1 MEPLIK
7 SQNLS
12 VIYNPGRSNE
22 VRALDGA
29 DIEIYPKEY
38 VILFGPSGCGKS
50 TLLYTILGLRKP
62 SQGSLFVE
70 GREISQFS
78 EKELVEY
85 RRNKIGMIF
94 QAYYLIPSLDVAR
107 NIALPRV
114 FVDEKATERSLRAEM
129 LLKKL
134 NITNQRNKLP
144 STLSGGE
151 QQRVAIA
158 RALINNS
165 QILLADEPVGNLDS
179 ESAEIVMNI
188 LKDINEKDG
197 KTVILVTHDARF
209 LHYAHRVYY
218 MEDGKIIR
226 ETVDTEKKQFK
237 VVKER
242 DRFLGEL
249 HKMAQHYPHAVVKE
263 LKAKV
268 LADYLTREMG
278 EYQREVLEKGIQN
291 FLEKKINLEELY
303 EILDKPIEEGGVGL
317 YKQTAEKFVS
327 QIRELLKGSA
337 ILKAEFKDKM
347 PAIKEIE
354 LTRKLRRLLLDE
366 YSGQIFYI
374 QSQRIE
380 EGISNRIRGDWDRKI
395 FQKYLARSMKESGVG
410 LNRNTARRLARKLE
424 IILVQS

>member
-1 MEPLIK
+1 MEPLITAK
-7 SQNLS
+7 DLS

-29 DIEIYPKEY
+29 NIEIYPKEY

-62 SQGSLFVE
+62 SKGSLFVE
-70 GREISQFS
+70 GKEISNFS

-94 QAYYLIPSLDVAR
+94 QAYYLIPSLNVFQ
-107 NIALPRV
+107 NIILPRF
-114 FVDEKATERSLRAEM
+114 FVNEKITERNLRAEM

-134 NITNQRNKLP
+134 SIANQRKKLP
-144 STLSGGE
+144 SILSGGE

-179 ESAEIVMNI
+179 QASEIVMNT

-197 KTVILVTHDARF
+197 KTVILVTHDSRF
-209 LHYAHRVYY
+209 LHFAHRVYY

-226 ETVDTEKKQFK
+226 ESIDLEKKQFK
-237 VVKER
+237 EVRER

-249 HKMAQHYPHAVVKE
+249 HRMAQHYPDAEVKE

-268 LADYLTREMG
+268 LADYLTREIS
-278 EYQREVLEKGIQN
+278 EFQKEILEKGIQDV
-291 FLEKKINLEELY
+291 LEKKITFEELY
-303 EILDKPIEEGGVGL
+303 EILDKPIEEGGAGF
-317 YKQTAEKFVS
+317 YKQTARKFVS
-327 QIRELLKGSA
+327 QIKELLKASA
-337 ILKAEFKDKM
+337 ILKSELQERM
-347 PAIKEIE
+347 PITKEIE

-366 YSGQIFYI
+366 YSGQISYI
-374 QSQRIE
+374 QAERIE
-380 EGISNRIRGDWDRKI
+380 EGINRRIAGDWDKKV
-395 FQKYLARSMKESGVG
+395 FEQYLDRPIKESGVG
-410 LNRNTARRLARKLE
+410 LNRATAKKLAQKLE
-424 IILVQS
+424 IILVES

>member
-1 MEPLIK
+1 MEPLITAK
-7 SQNLS
+7 DLS

-29 DIEIYPKEY
+29 NIEIYPKEY

-62 SQGSLFVE
+62 SKGNLFVE
-70 GREISQFS
+70 GKEISQFS

-94 QAYYLIPSLDVAR
+94 QAYYLIPSLNVFQ
-107 NIALPRV
+107 NIILPRF
-114 FVDEKATERSLRAEM
+114 FVNEKITERNLRAEM

-134 NITNQRNKLP
+134 SIANQRKKLP
-144 STLSGGE
+144 SILSGGE

-179 ESAEIVMNI
+179 QASEIVMNT

-197 KTVILVTHDARF
+197 KTVILVTHDSRF
-209 LHYAHRVYY
+209 LHFAHRVYY

-226 ETVDTEKKQFK
+226 ESIDLEKKQFK
-237 VVKER
+237 EVRER

-249 HKMAQHYPHAVVKE
+249 HRMAQHYPDAEVKE

-268 LADYLTREMG
+268 LADYLTREIS
-278 EYQREVLEKGIQN
+278 EFQKEILEKGIQDV
-291 FLEKKINLEELY
+291 LEKKITFEELY
-303 EILDKPIEEGGVGL
+303 EILDKPIEEGGAGF
-317 YKQTAEKFVS
+317 YKQTARKFVS
-327 QIRELLKGSA
+327 QIKELLKASA
-337 ILKAEFKDKM
+337 ILKSELQERM
-347 PAIKEIE
+347 PITKEIE

-366 YSGQIFYI
+366 YSGQISYI
-374 QSQRIE
+374 QAERIE
-380 EGISNRIRGDWDRKI
+380 EGINRRIAGDWDKKV
-395 FQKYLARSMKESGVG
+395 FEQYLDRPIKESGVG
-410 LNRNTARRLARKLE
+410 LNRATAKKLAQKLE
-424 IILVQS
+424 IILVES

>member
-107 NIALPRV
+107 NIALPRI

-134 NITNQRNKLP
+134 NIMNQRNKLP

-249 HKMAQHYPHAVVKE
+249 HKMAQK
-263 LKAKV
+263 
-268 LADYLTREMG
+268 
-278 EYQREVLEKGIQN
+278 
-291 FLEKKINLEELY
+291 
-303 EILDKPIEEGGVGL
+303 
-317 YKQTAEKFVS
+317 
-327 QIRELLKGSA
+327 
-337 ILKAEFKDKM
+337 
-347 PAIKEIE
+347 
-354 LTRKLRRLLLDE
+354 
-366 YSGQIFYI
+366 
-374 QSQRIE
+374 
-380 EGISNRIRGDWDRKI
+380 W
-395 FQKYLARSMKESGVG
+395 
-410 LNRNTARRLARKLE
+410 LN
-424 IILVQS
+424 IILML